1 MPDSVAAKQ
10 PIDLKRETLT
20 GDVRDHILEFIKQEK
35 DVLPYNQMKE
45 SQQRAVVNRA
55 ERFAFDLIERVVEI
69 VAADG
74 RDACSFAVK
83 GIAQSTK
90 GNITLKLETPFSR
103 DTWADFGPA
112 STAEVIVTDSKAY
125 QGERRPGG
133 AHVSKDQGSLLND
146 DGVDEQPVM
155 DQTTAGKKLWIEIGD
170 KTKKLMEFEERSFG
184 DALQR
189 AIKWVG
195 AEPQQVNPLFIVE
208 YLEVDPLEIPEA
220 LRRDPET
227 NEPAGLKG
235 KEEPGKPQEGDGGEA
250 PEAPKDDGKKPDI
263 D

>member
-1 MPDSVAAKQ
+1 
-10 PIDLKRETLT
+10 
-20 GDVRDHILEFIKQEK
+20 
-35 DVLPYNQMKE
+35 
-45 SQQRAVVNRA
+45 
-55 ERFAFDLIERVVEI
+55 
-69 VAADG
+69 
-74 RDACSFAVK
+74 
-83 GIAQSTK
+83 
-90 GNITLKLETPFSR
+90 
-103 DTWADFGPA
+103 
-112 STAEVIVTDSKAY
+112 
-125 QGERRPGG
+125 
-133 AHVSKDQGSLLND
+133 
-146 DGVDEQPVM
+146 
-155 DQTTAGKKLWIEIGD
+155 
-170 KTKKLMEFEERSFG
+170 MEFEERSFG